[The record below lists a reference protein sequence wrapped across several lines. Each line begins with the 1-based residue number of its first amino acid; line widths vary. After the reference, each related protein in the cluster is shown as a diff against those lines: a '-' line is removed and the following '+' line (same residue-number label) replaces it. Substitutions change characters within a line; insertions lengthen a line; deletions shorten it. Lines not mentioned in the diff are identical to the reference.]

1 MITSLEYPTGP
12 VAIES
17 PFYVPRPPVE
27 EQAYQDI
34 TKPGS
39 LIRIKAPKE
48 MGKSSLMLRINHH
61 ARSLGYYTA
70 TVDLQKIDTADFQN
84 IDRFLRVFCTQI
96 SYALNLKPNLD
107 DYWDEDLGSKVN
119 CTLYFQWYLLDAI
132 HRPLVLCIN
141 ELSLIF
147 EYPQLAQEFLPLL
160 RSWFEEAKQVQAWSK
175 LRLVVVYSTEVYV
188 PMKIN
193 QSPFNI
199 GLPLTLPEFTRG
211 QVQQLARLHDL
222 PWDERKS
229 EKLMAMVGGHPL
241 LIRLTLYHLC
251 QNSEFSLEQLLA
263 TAARDT
269 GIYREHLRRHL
280 ATLQADDRLA
290 TVFQQIITRNYS
302 GNYSANYSEN
312 VNPILIYKLESLGL
326 LKFVQGELR
335 VRCDLYRIYLG
346 RFLNNSNLVD
356 ISTQNQIL
364 RDRLLELEKA
374 KQELEKLSHI
384 DPLTQVANRR
394 YFQEYLDHQW
404 QKLAATGKPL
414 SIIFCDLDNFKLYND
429 LSGHQLG
436 DDCLKQVAHI
446 LGESIAIKDNLVA
459 RYGGD
464 EFVIIL
470 PDTDAKTA
478 LKIAHIVRNNIENL
492 KIMIW
497 QTPPEEKSHITQ
509 ITVSLGVAT
518 TIPNPSNFADILIA
532 AADQALYDCK
542 KAGRNGVSLS
552 KILNFGAEMN
562 GDIEN
567 E

>member
-27 EQAYQDI
+27 EQAYQEI

-61 ARSLGYYTA
+61 AKSLGYYTA

-119 CTLYFQWYLLDAI
+119 CTLYFQWYLLESI
-132 HRPLVLCIN
+132 HRPLLLCIN

-199 GLPLTLPEFTRG
+199 GLPLNLPEFNRG
-211 QVQQLARLHDL
+211 QVQHLSELHGL
-222 PWDERKS
+222 PWDEKKTD
-229 EKLMAMVGGHPL
+229 KLMAMVGGHPL
-241 LIRLTLYHLC
+241 LIRLAFYHLC
-251 QNSEFSLEQLLA
+251 HNSEFSLEQLLA

-269 GIYREHLRRHL
+269 GIYRDHLRRHL
-280 ATLQADDRLA
+280 ATLQADEQLA
-290 TVFQQIITRNYS
+290 TVFQQIITGNYS
-302 GNYSANYSEN
+302 GNHSANYSEN

-326 LKFVQGELR
+326 IKFVQGKLR

-346 RFLNNSNLVD
+346 RFLNESNLVD

-436 DDCLKQVAHI
+436 DNCLKQIANI
-446 LGESIAIKDNLVA
+446 LGKSIARKDNLVA

-478 LKIAHIVRNNIENL
+478 LKIAHLVRKNIENL

-518 TIPNPSNFADILIA
+518 TIPDASKFAEILIA
-532 AADQALYDCK
+532 AADRALYDCK
-542 KAGRNGVSLS
+542 KAGRNCVSLS

-562 GDIEN
+562 GDIYN

>member
-1 MITSLEYPTGP
+1 
-12 VAIES
+12 
-17 PFYVPRPPVE
+17 
-27 EQAYQDI
+27 
-34 TKPGS
+34 
-39 LIRIKAPKE
+39 
-48 MGKSSLMLRINHH
+48 
-61 ARSLGYYTA
+61 
-70 TVDLQKIDTADFQN
+70 LQKIDTADFKN

-119 CTLYFQWYLLDAI
+119 CTLYFQWYLLEAI
-132 HRPLVLCIN
+132 QRPLVLCIN

-175 LRLVVVYSTEVYV
+175 LRLLVVYSTEVYV

-199 GLPLTLPEFTRG
+199 GLPLNLPEFNRT
-211 QVQQLARLHDL
+211 QIEHLAELHGL
-222 PWDERKS
+222 PWDEEKS
-229 EKLMAMVGGHPL
+229 EKLMAMIGGHPL
-241 LIRLTLYHLC
+241 LIRLALYHLC
-251 QNSEFSLEQLLA
+251 HYPEVSLEQLLA

-280 ATLQADDRLA
+280 ATLQADEQLV
-290 TVFQQIITRNYS
+290 TVFQQIITGNYS
-302 GNYSANYSEN
+302 SNQSANYSEN

-326 LKFVQGELR
+326 IKFVQGELR
-335 VRCDLYRIYLG
+335 LRCDLYRIYLG
-346 RFLNNSNLVD
+346 RFLNESNLVD

-436 DDCLKQVAHI
+436 DDCLKQVANI
-446 LGESIAIKDNLVA
+446 LGKNITRKDNLVA

-478 LKIAHIVRNNIENL
+478 LKIAHIIRKNIENL
-492 KIMIW
+492 KIMTW
-497 QTPPEEKSHITQ
+497 PTPTETNSRRTQ

-518 TIPNPSNFADILIA
+518 TIPNVSNFAEILIA

-542 KAGRNGVSLS
+542 KAGRNCVSLS

-562 GDIEN
+562 GDI
-567 E
+567 